1 MRGKPTHAS
10 AEHAVHQVVRHGI
23 QVAQAGD
30 VAEFVLDDGQQVD
43 VIHGLRVVAAGG
55 LTTQFMLLNLD
66 LKTANLI
73 SRKQKVI
80 SSKQKLS

>member
-1 MRGKPTHAS
+1 VRSRATDTD
-10 AEHAVHQVVRHGI
+10 AEHAVHKVVRHAVI
-23 QVAQAGD
+23 IAQSND
-30 VAEFVLDDGQQVD
+30 VPQFMFHHGQQVD

>member
-43 VIHGLRVVAAGG
+43 VIHGPRVHRLQLLAARLGGKTLRWRPASG
-55 LTTQFMLLNLD
+55 
-66 LKTANLI
+66 
-73 SRKQKVI
+73 R
-80 SSKQKLS
+80 